1 MDMTQLPSDSHEA
14 VHKVTD
20 AETGLRAII
29 AIHSTQNGPAAGGLR
44 MKPYDSFEDALGD
57 VLRLSRGMTLKSAAA
72 GLPLGG
78 GKAVI
83 LGNPDTEKSPALL
96 RAFGQ
101 AVAALQG
108 RYITAEDMGMT
119 PADIAEIA
127 TQTQYAAGL
136 QSGSFG
142 SGDPSPITAQGVFN
156 GIRTAAAFRLGSG
169 DLRRRVVA
177 VQGLGH
183 VGWDLCKRLR
193 AAGAEII
200 VTDISAAR
208 MKQAVTCLGARAVDL
223 TEIYSVEADVFAPCA
238 IGGVLNPHTIPQLR
252 VTVVA
257 GAANNQLANM
267 EDADALHARGI
278 LYAPDFV
285 VNGGGIVNVATEIL
299 KIETAEKFVAEK
311 LKALSTTL
319 NSILNAAK
327 QQNVSPAR
335 VAEAAVAQKMR
346 TAQVAE

>member
-1 MDMTQLPSDSHEA
+1 MDITQLPSDSHEA
-14 VHKVTD
+14 VYKFTD
-20 AETGLRAII
+20 AETGMRAVI

-44 MKPYDSFEDALGD
+44 MKPYDSFNDALEDA
-57 VLRLSRGMTLKSAAA
+57 LRLSRGMTYKNAAA
-72 GLPLGG
+72 DLPLGG

-83 LGNPDTEKSPALL
+83 LGNPNTDKSPALL

-101 AVAALQG
+101 AVASLQG

-119 PADIAEIA
+119 PADMAEIA

-136 QSGSFG
+136 QGGSFG

-169 DLRRRVVA
+169 DLRGRVVA

-200 VTDISAAR
+200 VTDISAER
-208 MKQAVTCLGARAVDL
+208 MKQAVTCLGARTADL
-223 TEIYSVEADVFAPCA
+223 SEIYGVEADIFAPCA
-238 IGGVLNPHTIPQLR
+238 IGGVINADTIPQLR
-252 VTVVA
+252 TSVVA
-257 GAANNQLANM
+257 GAANNQLSNM
-267 EDADALHARGI
+267 EDADTLHALGI

-299 KIETAEKFVAEK
+299 KIDQADKFVSEK
-311 LKALSTTL
+311 LQALDATL
-319 NSILNAAK
+319 RTILNVA
-327 QQNVSPAR
+327 QQQDVSPAR
-335 VAEAAVAQKMR
+335 VAEAAVDQKMQL
-346 TAQVAE
+346 AQAAE